1 MSTINTNGLDV
12 NYPIPGQN
20 NNSQGFRNNFTNIKQ
35 NLDIAGNE
43 ISDLQNKAVLKTALA
58 NSTINNDMANTLIAN
73 ASVLQFRNTTYN
85 LGNALVG
92 NVLVDCSIGDVQY
105 GNLAGNINLQFGSW
119 VPVNTKGG
127 VQLQLGRPNANVNY
141 SIFFPEQVIVDDSF
155 GIPLVENYNIS
166 NNGSTISFPHGV
178 TQINLQLTTVD
189 CGNSIYVT
197 PLNRPYKTTQIQYG
211 TPPSTGRLGDV
222 NGTIYMPDSVTQLK
236 VTSTTTGTD
245 VLTITD
251 NDTSSLYTGMPLM
264 FTGSV
269 FGGVNTANTY
279 YVRNVVSNTTFT
291 VSDTTSVASNISLSS
306 ASGNMYAN
314 PISYI
319 YVAVDNYSANAV
331 NRNIDSTTA
340 PNTITVSGSTANLVV
355 NYPIIFTST
364 DITGNMAGLMV
375 DTVYYVKTVD
385 LGNNAITISQTRYNG
400 VAGPEYQGVTT
411 VGTGNVDVDYTVFD
425 GPDIFRRI
433 PLQPF

>member
-73 ASVLQFRNTTYN
+73 ASILQFRNTTYN

-119 VPVNTKGG
+119 VPVDTKGG

-141 SIFFPEQVIVDDSF
+141 SIFFPEQVIVDESF

-222 NGTIYMPDSVTQLK
+222 NGTVYMPESVSQLE
-236 VTSTTTGTD
+236 VTETVTGTN
-245 VLTITD
+245 VIITT
-251 NDTSSLYTGMPLM
+251 DTSKLYTGLPIT
-264 FTGSV
+264 FTGNT
-269 FGGVNTANTY
+269 FGGISNSDTY
-279 YVRNVVSNTTFT
+279 YVRNVVSSNSFT
-291 VSDTTSVASNISLSS
+291 ISDNIDVSSNVALANALGTMF
-306 ASGNMYAN
+306 GNPVTYL
-314 PISYI
+314 
-319 YVAVDNYSANAV
+319 YVAVDNFVPNTSEKNK
-331 NRNIDSTTA
+331 NIVSTTSPNIITFSSIANVFVNA
-340 PNTITVSGSTANLVV
+340 PV
-355 NYPIIFTST
+355 IFTGDDPSNVGVT
-364 DITGNMAGLMV
+364 AGE
-375 DTVYYVKTVD
+375 VYYIKTVA
-385 LGNNAITISQTRYNG
+385 GNDVTISKTRYNG
-400 VAGPEYQGVTT
+400 IAGPEFQGINSVA
-411 VGTGNVDVDYTVFD
+411 NVQLDADVYF
-425 GPDIFRRI
+425 GSDIFRRI